1 MKGIIMKAIKKIN
14 NNVAICVD
22 DNNKELIAFGK
33 GIGFPSMPYQITD
46 LGSITMTFYRMDKSY
61 YKLLEEIPEEVF
73 EVSALIVKRAQ
84 NTLDCRLNP
93 NLLPGLADH
102 INFALIRLKKY
113 KKMKMLFSYD
123 VEQLYP
129 AETELGKYAVNLI
142 QKKLLVKLP
151 ESEITNI
158 AMHFVNAEE
167 ENINDSSEW
176 DVELLIDGITNEIET
191 WFGVSIDRKGFNYNR
206 FVMHLRYCLK
216 RIEEKKQFEDDNG
229 KLFEIMKEESPEI
242 YECSLKISS
251 IIGDK
256 LQEQITQ
263 DEILYLMIHISR
275 ILKNNTAN

>member
-1 MKGIIMKAIKKIN
+1 MKAIKKIN

-46 LGSITMTFYRMDKSY
+46 LGSISMTFYRMDKSY
-61 YKLLEEIPEEVF
+61 YKLLEEVPEEVF

-102 INFALIRLKKY
+102 INFALIRLKKF

-129 AETELGKYAVNLI
+129 AETELGRYAVNLI

-167 ENINDSSEW
+167 ENINDSSKW
-176 DVELLIDGITNEIET
+176 DVELLIDGITNEIEK

-206 FVMHLRYCLK
+206 FVMHLRYSLK

-242 YECSLKISS
+242 YECSLNISS

>member
-1 MKGIIMKAIKKIN
+1 M
-14 NNVAICVD
+14 
-22 DNNKELIAFGK
+22 
-33 GIGFPSMPYQITD
+33 
-46 LGSITMTFYRMDKSY
+46 
-61 YKLLEEIPEEVF
+61 
-73 EVSALIVKRAQ
+73 
-84 NTLDCRLNP
+84 
-93 NLLPGLADH
+93 
-102 INFALIRLKKY
+102 
-113 KKMKMLFSYD
+113 
-123 VEQLYP
+123 EQLYP

>member
-1 MKGIIMKAIKKIN
+1 MKAIKKIN

-46 LGSITMTFYRMDKSY
+46 LGSISMTFYRMDKSY
-61 YKLLEEIPEEVF
+61 YKLLEEVPEEVF

-102 INFALIRLKKY
+102 INFALIRLKKF

-167 ENINDSSEW
+167 ENINDSSKW
-176 DVELLIDGITNEIET
+176 DVELLIDGITNEIEK

-206 FVMHLRYCLK
+206 FVMHLRYSLK

>member
-1 MKGIIMKAIKKIN
+1 MKGRIMKAIKKIN

-46 LGSITMTFYRMDKSY
+46 LGSISMTFYRMDKSY

-102 INFALIRLKKY
+102 INFALIRLKKF

-129 AETELGKYAVNLI
+129 AETELGRYAVNLI

-167 ENINDSSEW
+167 ENINDSSKW
-176 DVELLIDGITNEIET
+176 DVELLIDGITNEIEK

-206 FVMHLRYCLK
+206 FVMHLRYSLK

-242 YECSLKISS
+242 YECSLNISS